1 MIKKITRQIKEL
13 GIEVRYVALDSNG
26 FFGCFNSKPI
36 IMVNA
41 QLDVITTAV
50 TLLHEVAHFLNGDY
64 DKAISNRLQNNNM
77 EYEANR
83 FMIQKVLFLLDQEH
97 DFTPHTNYYQIL
109 HSLALPSHLNTVVYD
124 ELAKLI
130 QDKYGI
136 DDDKAAYQYY
146 QSAQESANYI
156 SNYRK
161 VAPMTKNYFK
171 MPIDDR
177 LSFLFPE
184 FRMAKEL
191 YTLIDSDRAH
201 IGEFLDFVE
210 VSKDHTS
217 QEAYF
222 KLKLSGM
229 ANQTDAL
236 YVLALDDK
244 LIGCVDLHGIDLLAN
259 KAEIGYWLH
268 SSYANQGIMSKA
280 IYQLCTYA
288 FHNLGLNR
296 LAIVADVAN
305 TASNQV
311 ALKNGFTFVGT
322 EKEVAI
328 KSGNYRDHNHY
339 YLLKRDFMAA
349 SLDK

>member
-1 MIKKITRQIKEL
+1 MIKKITRHIKDM

-36 IMVNA
+36 IMINA

-97 DFTPHTNYYQIL
+97 DFTPHTNYYQII

-156 SNYRK
+156 SSYRK
-161 VAPMTKNYFK
+161 VGPAP
-171 MPIDDR
+171 
-177 LSFLFPE
+177 
-184 FRMAKEL
+184 
-191 YTLIDSDRAH
+191 
-201 IGEFLDFVE
+201 
-210 VSKDHTS
+210 
-217 QEAYF
+217 
-222 KLKLSGM
+222 
-229 ANQTDAL
+229 
-236 YVLALDDK
+236 
-244 LIGCVDLHGIDLLAN
+244 
-259 KAEIGYWLH
+259 
-268 SSYANQGIMSKA
+268 
-280 IYQLCTYA
+280 
-288 FHNLGLNR
+288 
-296 LAIVADVAN
+296 
-305 TASNQV
+305 
-311 ALKNGFTFVGT
+311 
-322 EKEVAI
+322 
-328 KSGNYRDHNHY
+328 
-339 YLLKRDFMAA
+339 AA
-349 SLDK
+349 RRRRSPSAPRS